1 MRIRE
6 EKVEEQV
13 QYVLIYVQEGLVD
26 VWKKNLLKKMKVKE
40 IQFVLVGDFLAEL
53 KREFGRGDNESAKVA
68 KLKRV
73 E

>member
-1 MRIRE
+1 M
-6 EKVEEQV
+6 
-13 QYVLIYVQEGLVD
+13 
-26 VWKKNLLKKMKVKE
+26 WKKNLLKKMKVKE